1 VVARRIGHVS
11 TGNDRVFSILWAGG
25 DQVVGTR
32 LALLIAAGQFDDSGL
47 RQLRSPAIDSPALAE
62 VLADPEIG
70 DYDVQV
76 LQDPTVQ
83 DARLAI
89 DEFFSVARPEDLK
102 VLYFA
107 GHGLKDEG
115 GQLYFAA
122 SDSRVGRLSST
133 AISASFV
140 NDAMTRCRARQVV
153 LLLDCCY
160 SGAFP
165 AGLVTRAA
173 PTFDVVEQLAGRGR
187 VVITSSGAMEYAF
200 EGNDDPVRTGDA
212 LPGSVFTNTLVRGL
226 RTGAADLN
234 RDGIIDI
241 DELYTYLLEEVRRI
255 VPFQTPSKDSSLS
268 GQIIFAHVPVL
279 RPEPDGET
287 QNSEV
292 KLEEQVK
299 TNQEPPSEDVDTDV
313 DWATDAPARN
323 DLLNRA
329 SLADVLASR
338 LREVRREDPSVSF
351 LMHIDGP
358 WGAGKS
364 SLLNFLDQRLAS
376 DFTVVRFDAWR
387 QSGISPPW
395 WALLSATRKRIFED
409 RNIVS
414 SGLLRVGETFA
425 RTRRSGAPY
434 ILAVVLLLALVG
446 GLAAVLLP
454 HMGRSESVVSL
465 AKAVTAVLAAVAT
478 LWAGVL
484 VASRFLLWDSARGAR
499 LFEQSTA
506 NPMDEVAAHF
516 DWMLRRSRKPVLF
529 FVDDLDRCSDTYV
542 VELLD
547 AIQTLVRDTP
557 TQAKSRTSNHSAAYF
572 IVAADGAWLRKSYES
587 RFGSF
592 GDCVSMPGYPLGYLF
607 LDKLFQLTVP
617 VPAPTRRAQS
627 MFLERLLRIGPR
639 TDEGTRQEV
648 AEAKAAIARDA
659 GDEASI
665 LRVVNEASA
674 AAREDLVADAARALA
689 SPLTRARTEHALRKF
704 LPLIHSNPR
713 NVKKFLNTY
722 SVLRAVRVLENNTVA
737 SDILALWTII
747 RVRWPAMADHLEADP
762 EAVRGIVE
770 PLWASECFPP
780 GLRDLAADPK
790 LREVV
795 CCRHGGPLTANL
807 IRLCCGN
814 EDSIVS

>member
-1 VVARRIGHVS
+1 MA
-11 TGNDRVFSILWAGG
+11 
-25 DQVVGTR
+25 GTR
-32 LALLIAAGQFDDSGL
+32 SALLIAAGQFDDSGL
-47 RQLRSPAIDSPALAE
+47 GLLRSPAIDAPALAE

-70 DYDVQV
+70 DYEVQV

-89 DEFFSVARPEDLK
+89 DEFFSLARPEDLK
-102 VLYFA
+102 VFYFA
-107 GHGLKDEG
+107 GHGLKGEDG
-115 GQLYFAA
+115 RLYFAA
-122 SDSRVGRLSST
+122 SDSRIRLLPST
-133 AISASFV
+133 AIPASFV
-140 NDAMTRCRARQVV
+140 NDAMTGCRARRVV

-165 AGLVTRAA
+165 AGMTARAA
-173 PTFDVVEQLAGRGR
+173 PTVDVVEQLAGRGR
-187 VVITSSGAMEYAF
+187 VIITSSGAMEYAF

-234 RDGIIDI
+234 HDGVVDI
-241 DELYTYLLEEVRRI
+241 EELYDYLAEEVIRA
-255 VPFQTPSKDSSLS
+255 VPYQRPHMTSSLS
-268 GQIIFAHVPVL
+268 GKLIFARVPVP
-279 RPEPDGET
+279 RPEPDNEA
-287 QNSEV
+287 QSSEA
-292 KLEEQVK
+292 KLEEQAETTK
-299 TNQEPPSEDVDTDV
+299 EPPPEDVDTDV
-313 DWATDAPARN
+313 DWATDAPART

-338 LREVRREDPSVSF
+338 LREVHREDPSVSF

-364 SLLNFLDQRLAS
+364 SLLNFLDQRLAD

-395 WALLSATRKRIFED
+395 WALLSATRKGISED

-414 SGLLRVGETFA
+414 SALLRVGETFA

-434 ILAVVLLLALVG
+434 ILAVVLLIALTG
-446 GLAAVLLP
+446 GLAAALLP
-454 HMGRSESVVSL
+454 HIGRSEPVVSL
-465 AKAVTAVLAAVAT
+465 AKAVTTVLAAVVT

-516 DWMLRRSRKPVLF
+516 GWMLRRSRKPVLF

-542 VELLD
+542 VDFLD

-557 TQAKSRTSNHSAAYF
+557 AQAESRMPNHSAAYF
-572 IVAADGAWLRKSYES
+572 VVAADGAWLRKSYES

-627 MFLERLLRIGPR
+627 MFLERLLRIDPR
-639 TDEGTRQEV
+639 TDEETRQEV
-648 AEAKAAIARDA
+648 EKAKAAIARDA
-659 GDEASI
+659 GNEASI
-665 LRVVNEASA
+665 LRVVNEASV
-674 AAREDLVADAARALA
+674 AAREDLVGDAARALA

-722 SVLRAVRVLENNTVA
+722 SILRAVRVLENNTVA

-762 EAVRGIVE
+762 EAVRGIME
-770 PLWASECFPP
+770 PLWASECFPSE
-780 GLRDLAADPK
+780 LRDLAADPK

-795 CCRHGGPLTANL
+795 CCRQGGPLTANL
-807 IRLCCGN
+807 IRMCCGN
-814 EDSIVS
+814 EDWIAS